1 MSTATTPARAHP
13 ASGRLHPAPGGERHP
28 DRRLHA
34 VAAPHPRRRPK
45 LVYGI
50 IAVAGALAILVAQM
64 VLSIMTTQSSYQ
76 VSRLT
81 SQQREL
87 TWHKQILYDEVA
99 GLSSPQNLAANAT
112 ALGMVIDQSPSYLRL
127 SDAKIL
133 GKSKPAGAKSTV
145 DALGRGQVANALI
158 AKDPLVTDPKETISG
173 AATSSTSAVDA
184 ATPPPLT
191 EGLPV
196 PQTH

>member
-1 MSTATTPARAHP
+1 MSTAASTARVQP
-13 ASGRLHPAPGGERHP
+13 DSGGQRSAAP
-28 DRRLHA
+28 RRNPGLHA
-34 VAAPHPRRRPK
+34 VATPASRRRPK
-45 LVYGI
+45 LVYGVV
-50 IAVAGALAILVAQM
+50 AMAGAIAILVAQM
-64 VLSIMTTQSSYQ
+64 VLSIMTTGSSYEL
-76 VSRLT
+76 SKL
-81 SQQREL
+81 SQQQRQL
-87 TWHKQILYDEVA
+87 TWQKQILYDDVA

-133 GKSKPAGAKSTV
+133 GKSEPAASRSTV

-158 AKDPLVTDPKETISG
+158 AKDKLVTDPAKTISG
-173 AATSSTSAVDA
+173 AEATSASAVDA
-184 ATPPPLT
+184 TTPPPLT

>member
-1 MSTATTPARAHP
+1 MSTATTTAVRV
-13 ASGRLHPAPGGERHP
+13 RPAPGRERAA

-34 VAAPHPRRRPK
+34 VAGPRPRRRPR
-45 LVYGI
+45 LVYGVV
-50 IAVAGALAILVAQM
+50 AVAGVLAILIAQM
-64 VLSIMTTQSSYQ
+64 VLSIMTTQSSYELT
-76 VSRLT
+76 RLT
-81 SQQREL
+81 SQQRQL
-87 TWHKQILYDEVA
+87 TWQKQILYDDVA

-133 GKSKPAGAKSTV
+133 GKSQAAASASSV
-145 DALGRGQVANALI
+145 DALGKGQVANALI
-158 AKDPLVTDPKETISG
+158 AKDPLVTDPAQTISG
-173 AATSSTSAVDA
+173 ASTAASSALDA

-191 EGLPV
+191 EGLPS

>member
-1 MSTATTPARAHP
+1 MSTATSSSPRIRPA
-13 ASGRLHPAPGGERHP
+13 APGAPRGP
-28 DRRLHA
+28 RLHA
-34 VAAPHPRRRPK
+34 VAPPAARRRPK
-45 LVYGI
+45 LVYGV
-50 IAVAGALAILVAQM
+50 IAVAGAVAILVAQM
-64 VLSIMTTQSSYQ
+64 VLSIMTTEGSYEL
-76 VSRLT
+76 SKLT
-81 SQQREL
+81 SQQRQL
-87 TWHKQILYDEVA
+87 TWQKQILYDDVA

-133 GKSKPAGAKSTV
+133 GKSDAAASKSTV

-158 AKDPLVTDPKETISG
+158 AKDAIVTDPAKTISG
-173 AATSSTSAVDA
+173 ASTSSTSAVDA
-184 ATPPPLT
+184 ATPPPLN